1 LLGDGDLICCGG
13 LVVDDGGGGTHE
25 HGSSIGVVININIIM
40 NTVLY
45 DLLPLFGSTV
55 SRIDD

>member
-1 LLGDGDLICCGG
+1 M
-13 LVVDDGGGGTHE
+13 VDDGGCGGGGTHE